1 MNQYSITALLTI
13 SLLIMTIPSI
23 YAQSIDDLPEP
34 GTTPDSFVYG
44 FKKAFEGLDLA
55 FTFNQNDKVA
65 KHLKF
70 AELRLSE
77 ANAMVQKGMPEQVDD
92 LTKDYEK
99 QVSDAKKIADSAS
112 KAADKASL
120 TEDIVSASSKHVE
133 VLTELKDTLPE
144 QAQLRI
150 QVIIDNSK
158 KDIGIAMKELSNYAD
173 AMEKSEEMKKTAEDY
188 KSNSTGTEKQDVEY
202 KDDAMVKS
210 EEMKKTAED
219 YKSNSTGTEKQDVE
233 YKDDA
238 MVKSEEMKKTAE
250 DYKP

>member
-55 FTFNQNDKVA
+55 FTFNQNDKVT

-173 AMEKSEEMKKTAEDY
+173 AMEKSEEMKKTAEDH
-188 KSNSTGTEKQDVEY
+188 
-202 KDDAMVKS
+202 
-210 EEMKKTAED
+210 
-219 YKSNSTGTEKQDVE
+219 KSNSTGTEKQDVE